1 MNFEFI
7 NNILLSQQQN
17 PRLIMPKKSKQN
29 KKKRTRQ
36 SVRVE
41 GKAVRTL
48 RTLSNKEA
56 FYFYETIGKPT
67 GQSARSLNEF
77 LDKIKSVK
85 LESLVFHLQRKD
97 FKNWITNTLEDPNL
111 AQKIQTLPTE
121 QKDQLRTKICTTVEA
136 RLKELERTSVQVN
149 DLYLSQTSI
158 AH

>member
-1 MNFEFI
+1 M
-7 NNILLSQQQN
+7 
-17 PRLIMPKKSKQN
+17 PRKSKQN
-29 KKKRTRQ
+29 KKKRIRQ
-36 SVRVE
+36 TVRVK

-48 RTLSNKEA
+48 RTLNNEEA

-97 FKNWITNTLEDPNL
+97 FKNWIANTLGDPKL
-111 AQKIQTLPTE
+111 AQKIQMLPTE
-121 QKDQLRTKICTTVEA
+121 HKDQLRTLICTTVEA
-136 RLKELERTSVQVN
+136 RLKELEGTSVQVN
-149 DLYLSQTSI
+149 DLYLSQSSI

>member
-1 MNFEFI
+1 M
-7 NNILLSQQQN
+7 
-17 PRLIMPKKSKQN
+17 PRKSKQN
-29 KKKRTRQ
+29 KKRITSQ

-48 RTLSNKEA
+48 RTLNNQES

-67 GQSARSLNEF
+67 GQSAKSLNEF

-97 FKNWITNTLEDPNL
+97 FKNWIANTLEDPKL

-121 QKDQLRTKICTTVEA
+121 HKDQLRTKICTTVET
-136 RLKELERTSVQVN
+136 RLKELEGTSVQVN
-149 DLYLSQTSI
+149 DLYESQSNI
-158 AH
+158 AR

>member
-1 MNFEFI
+1 
-7 NNILLSQQQN
+7 
-17 PRLIMPKKSKQN
+17 MPKNSKQN
-29 KKKRTRQ
+29 KTNRTRQ

-41 GKAVRTL
+41 GKAVRAL
-48 RTLSNKEA
+48 RTLGNQEA

-97 FKNWITNTLEDPNL
+97 FKNWIANTLGDPKL
-111 AQKIQTLPTE
+111 AQKIQMLPTE
-121 QKDQLRTKICTTVEA
+121 HKDQLRTLICTTVEA
-136 RLKELERTSVQVN
+136 RLKELEGPSVQVN
-149 DLYLSQTSI
+149 DLYLSQSSI

>member
-17 PRLIMPKKSKQN
+17 PRLIMPKKTKQN
-29 KKKRTRQ
+29 KKRTRQ

-111 AQKIQTLPTE
+111 AQRIQTLPTE

-136 RLKELERTSVQVN
+136 RLKELEGTSLQVN
-149 DLYLSQTSI
+149 DLYLSQSSI

>member
-7 NNILLSQQQN
+7 KNILLSKQQN
-17 PRLIMPKKSKQN
+17 HRFIMPKNSKQN
-29 KKKRTRQ
+29 KTKRTRQ

-48 RTLSNKEA
+48 RTLSNQEA

-67 GQSARSLNEF
+67 GQSAKSLNEF

-97 FKNWITNTLEDPNL
+97 FKNWISNTLEDPKL
-111 AQKIQTLPTE
+111 AQEIQTLPTE
-121 QKDQLRTKICTTVEA
+121 HKDLLRTKICTTVET
-136 RLKELERTSVQVN
+136 RLKELEGTSVQVN
-149 DLYLSQTSI
+149 DLYLSQSNI
-158 AH
+158 AR

>member
-1 MNFEFI
+1 
-7 NNILLSQQQN
+7 
-17 PRLIMPKKSKQN
+17 
-29 KKKRTRQ
+29 
-36 SVRVE
+36 VRVE

-97 FKNWITNTLEDPNL
+97 FKNWIANTLEDPKL
-111 AQKIQTLPTE
+111 AQKIQMLPTKH
-121 QKDQLRTKICTTVEA
+121 KDQLRTKICTTVET
-136 RLKELERTSVQVN
+136 RLKELEGTSVQVN
-149 DLYLSQTSI
+149 DLYLSQSSI
-158 AH
+158 AQ

>member
-1 MNFEFI
+1 
-7 NNILLSQQQN
+7 
-17 PRLIMPKKSKQN
+17 MPEKSKQN
-29 KKKRTRQ
+29 KKRIRQ

-77 LDKIKSVK
+77 LDKIKSVN
-85 LESLVFHLQRKD
+85 LESLVFHLQRND
-97 FKNWITNTLEDPNL
+97 FKNWIANTLEDPKL
-111 AQKIQTLPTE
+111 AQKIQMLPTE
-121 QKDQLRTKICTTVEA
+121 HKGQLRTKICTTVKA
-136 RLKELERTSVQVN
+136 HLKELEGTSVQVD
-149 DLYLSQTSI
+149 DLYVSQPSI